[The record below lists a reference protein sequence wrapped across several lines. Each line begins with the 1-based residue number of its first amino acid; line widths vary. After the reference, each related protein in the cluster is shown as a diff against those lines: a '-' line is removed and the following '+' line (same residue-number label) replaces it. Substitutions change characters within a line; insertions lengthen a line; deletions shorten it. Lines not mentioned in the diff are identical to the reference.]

1 MSADGFL
8 HQRSK
13 NYGKIPYEMM
23 TDLTLSHGAVRLY
36 AYMHWRY
43 GSNNKNFESQRSMA
57 DAMGVSRRTITKYVA
72 ELEQGDWIVVIERSN
87 QRGRESNFY
96 HVFEFQEDC
105 HRWREGHQRPKP
117 EREAVERK
125 PRQGVGGAPSHG
137 RNGNSSSPSYQTG
150 NTNSSSHTP
159 ANSSSHTPANSS
171 SQQYPDSRII
181 QDHEEPDSSPNGDS
195 DAPNGATRSDSIET
209 TVIDIHKTD
218 GERPNFDVYIGR
230 QSKRAGLG
238 KSKWA
243 NPFRVA
249 DEPNPKKRQFA
260 TAQEAVEKYREWL
273 LMQPDLIAAIPEL
286 VGQVLGCWCDQTG
299 DCHGQVLADLA
310 NRYAAGEL
318 DLDAMVAEA
327 ERRKEANRPIHVQI
341 IDAWYGGMPAE
352 IPRSMRNYSRNS
364 PAAVRIAD
372 GGFTPEQVLACAR
385 AKSGED
391 YWKGRQVPLETIEK
405 DLPLWVTSAQPKDE
419 EPDKTTYDPSWAALS
434 PVEQARRKQRESL
447 AMLERIKGVK
457 HERLSA

>member
-181 QDHEEPDSSPNGDS
+181 QTHEDQEESPNGDS
-195 DAPNGATRSDSIET
+195 VADPPDGGQPGVEVESSVLEAKFGYTTSQTVYWLYQHKTGRRYTKSVPATILRFTKHKVWIRVIKRDQTIEEKCVYPDKLSIEPHQLPTLT
-209 TVIDIHKTD
+209 T
-218 GERPNFDVYIGR
+218 
-230 QSKRAGLG
+230 L
-238 KSKWA
+238 
-243 NPFRVA
+243 
-249 DEPNPKKRQFA
+249 
-260 TAQEAVEKYREWL
+260 
-273 LMQPDLIAAIPEL
+273 
-286 VGQVLGCWCDQTG
+286 
-299 DCHGQVLADLA
+299 
-310 NRYAAGEL
+310 
-318 DLDAMVAEA
+318 
-327 ERRKEANRPIHVQI
+327 
-341 IDAWYGGMPAE
+341 
-352 IPRSMRNYSRNS
+352 
-364 PAAVRIAD
+364 
-372 GGFTPEQVLACAR
+372 TPEQQVIGRWSLQLEDTDGIGPDAKKGINRVIGALRDTFINNDYPLPDELEAIYVRSKAGGLTAPVDPFKVVRMVKEDRKTSRLGRNGSRPDLAPIRKFIHVDGCPDCTDGMVIDQEG
-385 AKSGED
+385 KS
-391 YWKGRQVPLETIEK
+391 RQCPRCEETAERK
-405 DLPLWVTSAQPKDE
+405 ALPEVA
-419 EPDKTTYDPSWAALS
+419 
-434 PVEQARRKQRESL
+434 
-447 AMLERIKGVK
+447 
-457 HERLSA
+457 